1 MKDLYAT
8 AEKCINML
16 EDIGIHPTVT
26 PSQFTVNTRATNR
39 FGQVREANG
48 RWYNVNINHWL
59 LDDNSPQEGLENT
72 VIHELLHTVDGCN
85 GHTGKWLRLA
95 QQVKSTYGY
104 DIKRLSSVEEK
115 LGENAVNFKKE
126 LAEKKAKR
134 RANKP
139 YPYKY
144 EIVCEG
150 CDAVSHRQRKD
161 TAIKL
166 ITGEIKGYCT
176 CTLCGS
182 HKFKVTQMYQERGES
197 PFSFYHYTKVS
208 TLSFQSIIKFK
219 LSI

>member
-1 MKDLYAT
+1 MKDLQAT

-26 PSQFTVNTRATNR
+26 PSQFTVNTRATKR
-39 FGQVREANG
+39 FGQARKANG

-104 DIKRLSSVEEK
+104 DITRLSSVEEK

-176 CTLCGS
+176 CTRCGS

>member
-1 MKDLYAT
+1 MIITVVYHCYCQQDKQAKERGFNMKDLYAT

-104 DIKRLSSVEEK
+104 DITRLSSVEEK

-176 CTLCGS
+176 CNRCGS
-182 HKFKVTQMYQERGES
+182 HRFTVTQMY
-197 PFSFYHYTKVS
+197 
-208 TLSFQSIIKFK
+208 
-219 LSI
+219 